1 MSVWSRSTRA
11 LSRCL
16 ESRERET
23 VLGDLAELGM
33 TGRQAFKGVLGLVLR
48 RQLGPWKECE
58 PWFVLLAIVF
68 PVCPLLATQSNRL
81 GLSFLPNLVMWFHY
95 GISYRTGVSSAAL
108 LAEICFRA
116 SALITWSWTSA
127 YALGA
132 LSRKTIGANGILF
145 FLLCAVFAAYRGLY
159 PVRALWLPPILS
171 NVLTVFLPAYC
182 GLRKSA
188 ESPRTKPPWLFP
200 LAVWTAVIGG
210 LAFWTQGW
218 NDAALDNWSQGA
230 PALTL
235 VQLAQRADVW
245 EAFVAHLFT
254 LAVLT
259 GPILYLLAMNAL
271 SGMRTSGGVTRPI
284 AFP

>member
-1 MSVWSRSTRA
+1 MGSHIEQEYRLLHFWRRFVFARLRSLPGPGPA
-11 LSRCL
+11 PMLWVRCL
-16 ESRERET
+16 EKRSG
-23 VLGDLAELGM
+23 L
-33 TGRQAFKGVLGLVLR
+33 TGFCSFCCAQSSLR
-48 RQLGPWKECE
+48 IVACIQSE
-58 PWFVLLAIVF
+58 P
-68 PVCPLLATQSNRL
+68 CGCR
-81 GLSFLPNLVMWFHY
+81 
-95 GISYRTGVSSAAL
+95 
-108 LAEICFRA
+108 
-116 SALITWSWTSA
+116 
-127 YALGA
+127 
-132 LSRKTIGANGILF
+132 
-145 FLLCAVFAAYRGLY
+145 
-159 PVRALWLPPILS
+159 PILS